1 MARKQVAVFA
11 SGSGSN
17 FEAVVLAAANGAGG
31 AASSYDVA
39 LLVCDKPGAY
49 AIARAERLGVPVFA
63 ARPRDYASREAFE
76 AEVVRELR
84 ARGIDFIVLAGYMRL
99 ITSTLLEAFE
109 NRILNIHPSLLPA
122 FPGLHAVEQA
132 LAYGAKVVGVTVHYV
147 DGGMDSGAIIAQEA
161 LPVQPGD
168 TAETLYP
175 RVQQA
180 EHRLYPAVVRAFAE
194 DRIRLDG
201 RKVTIEGGLRP
212 ER

>member
-17 FEAVVLAAANGAGG
+17 FEAVAHQAANGAGG
-31 AASSYDVA
+31 AASSYEVA

-49 AIARAERLGVPVFA
+49 AMERAARLGIPVLA
-63 ARPRDYASREAFE
+63 VRPKDYPSREAYE
-76 AEVVRELR
+76 ADVVRELR
-84 ARGIDFIVLAGYMRL
+84 ARDIDFVVLAGYMRL

-122 FPGLHAVEQA
+122 FPGLRAVEQA

-161 LPVQPGD
+161 LPVEPGD

-175 RVQQA
+175 RVQQV

-201 RKVTIEGGLRP
+201 RSVTFEGGLD
-212 ER
+212 